1 MQKLLNNK
9 YQKVFLSEFGR
20 GGVQTSKK
28 KSRNKERKNRFFWW
42 EEDEEK
48 PRITPFDPA
57 YNSIEQVKGGH

>member
-1 MQKLLNNK
+1 
-9 YQKVFLSEFGR
+9 VFLSEFDSGC
-20 GGVQTSKK
+20 VQTSKK
-28 KSRNKERKNRFFWW
+28 KSQERKNRFFWW

>member
-1 MQKLLNNK
+1 VQKLLNDK
-9 YQKVFLSEFGR
+9 YQKVFLSEFDSGC
-20 GGVQTSKK
+20 VQTSKK
-28 KSRNKERKNRFFWW
+28 KSQERKYRFFWW